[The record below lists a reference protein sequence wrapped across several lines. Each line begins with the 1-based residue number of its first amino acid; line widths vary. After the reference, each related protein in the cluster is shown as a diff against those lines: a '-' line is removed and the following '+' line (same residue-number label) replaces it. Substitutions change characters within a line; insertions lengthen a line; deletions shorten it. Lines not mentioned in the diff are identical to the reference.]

1 MKHKKFLIIATLVAL
16 YSALLWIPI
25 FIPQLERNLFFMI
38 HLFSVILLFLG
49 LLFLGSVTL
58 LTSIVFLIRRRPVPV
73 FCKVCASAAAGF
85 TVFMGIHIGVIDHL
99 PKPLP
104 EGSRRMAFSSEVWL
118 SESSS
123 MATDSDRLSIRQK
136 MLGSVVSAVLPGKS
150 RGEIETCLGPSFETS
165 HFGGANKYD
174 MIYPLGWDRGYGID
188 SEWLLI
194 WLDDRGVFKRYQIM
208 TD

>member
-1 MKHKKFLIIATLVAL
+1 MKNKKFLIIAALVAL
-16 YSALLWIPI
+16 YPAFLWIPI
-25 FIPQLERNLFFMI
+25 FIPRLERSLFFMI
-38 HLFSVILLFLG
+38 HLFSVALLFLG
-49 LLFLGSVTL
+49 LLCLGSVAL
-58 LTSIVFLIRRRPVPV
+58 LVTIFSLIRRRPVPV
-73 FCKVCASAAAGF
+73 FFKVCASAVAGF
-85 TVFMGIHIGVIDHL
+85 AVFMAIHIGVIDHL
-99 PKPLP
+99 PRPLP
-104 EGSRRMAFSSEVWL
+104 EGSRRMAFSSEAWL

-123 MATDSDRLSIRQK
+123 MATDNDRLSIRQK

-150 RGEIETCLGPSFETS
+150 RAEIEAYLGTSFETA
-165 HFGGANKYD
+165 HFGGAKYD

>member
-1 MKHKKFLIIATLVAL
+1 MKKHKFLIPAVAVSL
-16 YSALLWIPI
+16 YSALIWIPI

-38 HLFSVILLFLG
+38 HLFSVALLFLG
-49 LLFLGSVTL
+49 LLCLGSAAL
-58 LTSIVFLIRRRPVPV
+58 LITIVSLIRRRPVPV
-73 FCKVCASAAAGF
+73 FCKICASAIAGF
-85 TVFMGIHIGVIDHL
+85 AVFMAIHIGVIDHL

-104 EGSRRMAFSSEVWL
+104 EGSRRLTFSSETWL

-150 RGEIETCLGPSFETS
+150 RGEIEACLGPSFETA
-165 HFGGANKYD
+165 HFRGAKYD

-194 WLDDRGVFKRYQIM
+194 WLDERGVFKRYQIM